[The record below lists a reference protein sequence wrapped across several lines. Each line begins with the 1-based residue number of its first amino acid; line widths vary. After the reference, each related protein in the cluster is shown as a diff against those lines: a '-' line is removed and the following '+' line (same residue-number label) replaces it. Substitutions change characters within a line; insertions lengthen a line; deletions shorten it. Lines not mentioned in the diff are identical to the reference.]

1 MRKYTV
7 LFIISLV
14 GWFKVNSQCT
24 APNLPTVSSLVLNA
38 TDTQL
43 AVYFDTTSNS
53 PATNIYYLGII
64 SNSAVLGA
72 TPANG
77 AVYNVGDNIGSGTV
91 FFYDKNYIHKR
102 TGLTAATTY
111 YLFIYTARTVC
122 TGEPFYSV
130 SSLDSNITTFA
141 SGPGIPPNYYD
152 AVGGLT
158 CSNLKT
164 SLYNIIRPTVANPNP
179 TYTGLWSAY
188 YISDDRPNDAANKTI
203 VWDTYTDNPSGTE
216 CEFTFGSPFQD
227 KGTSGTAE
235 CQRYNREHSFPQSW
249 FGGAVEPMRS
259 DMFIVFPSD
268 KFVNGQRGN
277 LPYGVVTTP
286 NYTSNNGSKRGANT
300 YLTEYTGTA
309 FEPINEYKGDLA
321 RSTFYVAT
329 AYENLIAGWQA
340 NANAVLNG
348 TSYQAFDNW
357 YLKLLYKWHLQDP
370 VSAKEIDR
378 NNDIYMMQGNRNP
391 YIDHPEYVAL
401 VWQCTGILPV
411 TIIDFTAQ
419 KNNESVL
426 LKWYATNE
434 TSFKKYEIERSTDG
448 NGFYKIGEVNGSN
461 LANYSFTDNDL
472 PNANTVFYRL
482 KMIDIDGQFN
492 NSKIVSVRISNN
504 FSNAQVYPNPTREKL
519 IVKLQQ
525 SLTENSKLAVFDLSG
540 RIVMQQQVAGGQ
552 KTIYLT
558 VNNIPAGRYLI
569 KISNSAELINQ
580 SFVIIK

>member
-525 SLTENSKLAVFDLSG
+525 PLTENSKLAVFDLSG